1 MLALKINPRIPQL
14 LGYAGLLPM
23 LALLFGIWGWP
34 QLTTQLTDAATL
46 YVGVIFSFLGGLQW
60 GLAVRGDMENP
71 PDTNATLRLIVG
83 VAPSLT
89 TGCALLIP
97 TCMEASASSP
107 GYGCCWRLN
116 GTGGTATNY
125 PTGICLCESTS
136 PLCSR
141 DRWLPCYGLPADVDG
156 LHTG

>member
-1 MLALKINPRIPQL
+1 MTALKINPRIPQL

-97 TCMEASASSP
+97 TL
-107 GYGCCWRLN
+107 YGGVCLITGLWLLLAFEWHWRDNNELPN
-116 GTGGTATNY
+116 WY
-125 PTGICLCESTS
+125 L
-136 PLCSR
+136 PLRITLTIMLSGSLAAVL
-141 DRWLPCYGLPADVDG
+141 WLAG
-156 LHTG
+156 